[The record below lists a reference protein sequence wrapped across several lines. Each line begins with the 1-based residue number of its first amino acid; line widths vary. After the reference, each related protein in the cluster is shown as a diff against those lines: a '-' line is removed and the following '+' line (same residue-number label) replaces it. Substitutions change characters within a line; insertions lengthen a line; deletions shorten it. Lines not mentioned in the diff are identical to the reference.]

1 MRAARFRLL
10 FPSGPLEVSG
20 FGPPF
25 IRVPASSKPE
35 PGRFAGRSE
44 RNGIRRGQVVRMS
57 GVSEMRAPLSSRGK
71 RIFYRDAKNGSLAF
85 RSSAPLR
92 KLFILFLCCIRTCW
106 SLASL
111 PKVSRS

>member
-1 MRAARFRLL
+1 
-10 FPSGPLEVSG
+10 
-20 FGPPF
+20 
-25 IRVPASSKPE
+25 
-35 PGRFAGRSE
+35 
-44 RNGIRRGQVVRMS
+44 MS

-92 KLFILFLCCIRTCW
+92 KLFILFLCCIRTCL